1 MKYGINESFDGDAF
15 FPIFNHSQSINLEK
29 KIFSNKNKEWEAMQ
43 KVAELTAKELMQD
56 FKELRPIPD
65 NLSIV
70 VLTGKGKNGGDSLC
84 ICDYIIRKM
93 PRARISVFL
102 HCERT
107 QLNPLAEKA
116 LLRIEEKVK
125 IYNCTK
131 GINQSFL
138 DSVIKTDFGASGIIN
153 LCIDGLLGL
162 GFKPPLKETIS
173 SSINQINLY
182 SKIEMRASI
191 DLPSGLSEESSQ
203 VYFNADFL
211 YLSAIPKGAVFKG
224 NARFGRV
231 RFIDIGLM
239 KRSDFNISEF
249 QLNSYFINR
258 SVLKY
263 FSKFRT
269 PQSEKR
275 VFGHLFIVG
284 GSQHLP
290 GALLMSVK
298 AAIQSGVGL
307 VTAFAPNSI
316 VPVLA
321 AEVPEAM
328 WVPLPENN
336 FGTLSQQAAE
346 HILGQAKSAT
356 ALVIGPGL
364 GRTIDTEFVVQQ
376 ILQEANLPLLLDADA
391 LTPRVTEMIQKGK
404 TKSEDITLTPHIGEF
419 LRMTKLAN
427 ISLETQELLN
437 IIKNIGAT
445 VVLKSGITRISD
457 GQDVYF
463 NTHGGPVFSRGG
475 SGDILAGII
484 GAQLANPNTDGL
496 SASILGVTLH
506 GHAGELLARERGQ
519 VMVRTTEVLDYL
531 AEVIR

>member
-1 MKYGINESFDGDAF
+1 MKYSINESLVKGDL
-15 FPIFNHSQSINLEK
+15 FPIFTHAQSIKIEEK
-29 KIFSNKNKEWEAMQ
+29 VFSNKDKEWEAMQ
-43 KVAELTAKELMQD
+43 KVAELTAEELIED
-56 FKELRPIPD
+56 FKELKSVPD
-65 NLSIV
+65 NLSVV
-70 VLTGKGKNGGDSLC
+70 VLSGKGKNGGDSLC
-84 ICDYIIRKM
+84 VCDYIIRKM
-93 PRARISVFL
+93 PRARVSVLL
-102 HCERT
+102 HCNRS

-116 LLRIEEKVK
+116 LLGIEERAK
-125 IYNCTK
+125 IYSCQK
-131 GINQSFL
+131 GINQALL
-138 DSVIKTDFGASGIIN
+138 DSVIKTDFGGSGTIN
-153 LCIDGLLGL
+153 LFIDGLLGL
-162 GFKPPLKETIS
+162 GIRAPLKEFFLDTIE
-173 SSINQINLY
+173 QINNY
-182 SKIEMRASI
+182 SRIDMRASI
-191 DLPSGLSEESSQ
+191 DLPSGLLEQSSA
-203 VYFNADFL
+203 VYFKADFI
-211 YLSAIPKGAVFKG
+211 YLSAIPKKAVFQG

-239 KRSDFNISEF
+239 KTSNFNSFEF
-249 QLNSYFINR
+249 EKNSYIISS
-258 SVLKY
+258 SVLKH
-263 FSKFRT
+263 FSKLRS
-269 PQSEKR
+269 PMSEKR

-284 GSQHLP
+284 GSQFLP

-298 AAIQSGVGL
+298 AAIQSGAGL

-321 AEVPEAM
+321 SEVPEAM
-328 WVPLPENN
+328 WVPLPQNN
-336 FGTLSQQAAE
+336 LGTLSQEAAE
-346 HILGQAKSAT
+346 HILEHAKSAT

-364 GRTIDTEFVVQQ
+364 GRTNDTEFVVQK

-391 LTPRVTEMIQKGK
+391 LTPRVTEMIQKRR
-404 TKSEDITLTPHIGEF
+404 TKSEDIILTPHIGEF

-427 ISLETQELLN
+427 ISLETKELLN
-437 IIKNIGAT
+437 IIKNIGAI

-457 GQDVYF
+457 GKDVYF

-506 GHAGELLARERGQ
+506 GHAGELLARKRGQ